1 MGILNWIS
9 GRKND
14 TSTSPRARRGEITV
28 EKAIAFSNEVERLG
42 KFFIF
47 LKNHAEMILST
58 QPEIDEKIDQLKAQ
72 TGQNLKVEE
81 LLKELYILRYAA
93 LNVWFFDLKEPKNQN
108 EVEENLKLINRAFQ
122 SALENDDKADYLPW
136 LQFGFAEYSGTDKLN
151 FNNVKNLKK
160 NFVEKVGEK
169 IPLIAF
175 HSTEGRLA
183 GELHD
188 GVMELIMTTIQE
200 DQKAFELSDNVA
212 LIKEESENIKKT
224 IDGMKPTEKDFE
236 DFINSLEENIG

>member
-1 MGILNWIS
+1 MGIFNWLSIK
-9 GRKND
+9 KNSD
-14 TSTSPRARRGEITV
+14 STPPRARRGEITV
-28 EKAIAFSNEVERLG
+28 EKAIAFSDEIERLG

-58 QPEIDEKIDQLKAQ
+58 QSEIEEKIEQLKAQ
-72 TGQNLKVEE
+72 TNQNLKKEE
-81 LLKELYILRYAA
+81 LFKELYILRYTA
-93 LNVWFFDLKEPKNQN
+93 LSVWFFDLKEPENQN

-122 SALENDDKADYLPW
+122 SVLEKDNKADYLLW
-136 LQFGFAEYSGTDKLN
+136 LQSGFAEYSGTDKLN

-188 GVMELIMTTIQE
+188 GVVELIMTTIQQ
-200 DQKAFELSDNVA
+200 DQKAFELSDDVA
-212 LIKEESENIKKT
+212 LTKEENENIKKT
-224 IDGMKPTEKDFE
+224 IDGMKPTEQDFE